1 MVIRMTNAKPRLM
14 RLPMVNWKRDGFMNM
29 ELGDFA
35 VSGLFPGADGV
46 GCGVGLNEG
55 LRV

>member
-1 MVIRMTNAKPRLM
+1 
-14 RLPMVNWKRDGFMNM
+14 MNM

-46 GCGVGLNEG
+46 GCGVDRNVD